1 LLLLPRLLL
10 HPAGRGGESGRKIL
24 QGRIRKF
31 DAGNWSEL
39 LESSRRSAQGSNR
52 RTSIERSA
60 EEKQEAMCRAVTAL
74 VEQGE
79 LSHAARVLK
88 SAGLAPGSPETLAQL
103 RDPNLRPQELRTPLP
118 DGVASFVPL
127 AGLRLDAGLLAAALQ
142 GARRGLSPGLGGT
155 RYEHLKVCLDDETS
169 MELLSFVCERLA
181 QGDVPQTIIDA
192 MRMSRLTALRKNNGR
207 VRGVAAGCTFRRLVG
222 KVLAKQFQQDFRSA
236 VAPANFGLCDRSG
249 TDG

>member
-1 LLLLPRLLL
+1 MLATVSEAYPTPATTDVRERDCIRAWRLLLLLPRLLL

-39 LESSRRSAQGSNR
+39 LESSRRRVQRSNR

-60 EEKQEAMCRAVTAL
+60 EEKHETMCRAVTAL

-142 GARRGLSPGLGGT
+142 GARRGLSPGLGGM
-155 RYEHLKVCLDDETS
+155 RYEHFKVCLSPT
-169 MELLSFVCERLA
+169 
-181 QGDVPQTIIDA
+181 
-192 MRMSRLTALRKNNGR
+192 
-207 VRGVAAGCTFRRLVG
+207 
-222 KVLAKQFQQDFRSA
+222 
-236 VAPANFGLCDRSG
+236 
-249 TDG
+249 